1 MLWDFLLFLLPPE
14 VAGQGGFLCSQSCLS
29 MSPQRPLQV
38 VKPPSHLHNSART
51 DIGQL
56 LRC

>member
-1 MLWDFLLFLLPPE
+1 MLWDFLLLLLPPE

-38 VKPPSHLHNSART
+38 VKPPSHLRNSART
-51 DIGQL
+51 DIG
-56 LRC
+56 

>member
-1 MLWDFLLFLLPPE
+1 MLWDFLLLLLPPE
-14 VAGQGGFLCSQSCLS
+14 VAGQGGFLCSLS

-38 VKPPSHLHNSART
+38 VKPPSHLRNSART

-56 LRC
+56 LRR